1 MQKSVVFLY
10 TSKEISE
17 RESEKN
23 PILTSRRI
31 KHLGIYLTKEVKDLH
46 FENCKTLVKK
56 TEDDSKKLKDIPCS
70 WTGRI
75 NIVKMAILFKA
86 IYRFN
91 EIPIKLHITFLT
103 EL

>member
-56 TEDDSKKLKDIPCS
+56 TEDDSKKLKDILCS
-70 WTGRI
+70 WIGRI
-75 NIVKMAILFKA
+75 LLKWPYYSKQSTDLMQSLSK
-86 IYRFN
+86 Y
-91 EIPIKLHITFLT
+91 P
-103 EL
+103 